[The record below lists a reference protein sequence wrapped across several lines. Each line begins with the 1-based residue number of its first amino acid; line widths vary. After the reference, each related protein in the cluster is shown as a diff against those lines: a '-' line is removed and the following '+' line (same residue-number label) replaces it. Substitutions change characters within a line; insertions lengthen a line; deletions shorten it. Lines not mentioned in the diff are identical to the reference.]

1 MQRGGFS
8 ILELVIALALFLLVL
23 TMLGAYASFSLVNLA
38 RGQSFIEAEAL
49 NQEGRSL
56 VELVARRDWVSLNTS
71 LNALHYDLGQWNL
84 VSGVAEQ
91 IGVYQRQFILSPV
104 CRDMMQAVV
113 DCSLGSLDANSY
125 RLTMKINWLGDS
137 GNQEVSQETYIT
149 NW

>member
-38 RGQSFIEAEAL
+38 RSQSFIEAEAL

-56 VELVARRDWVSLNTS
+56 VELVARRDWGGLNTS

-84 VSGVAEQ
+84 VSGAAEQ
-91 IGVYQRQFILSPV
+91 IGVENKLAGKIKIKISEMTISRKFRI
-104 CRDMMQAVV
+104 DFAGN
-113 DCSLGSLDANSY
+113 LGIRA
-125 RLTMKINWLGDS
+125 
-137 GNQEVSQETYIT
+137 
-149 NW
+149 